1 MECTITI
8 SIKIVIPYS
17 EINSVPYHVPIINRR
32 YARPHDTVATNK
44 PVVTPGHHVATN
56 KPLGRL
62 GHHVATDKPPGK
74 PGHHVATNKPP
85 GKPGHHVAPN
95 KPPGKPGH
103 HVAPNKPPGKPD
115 HHVEPNKI
123 VPLLTCTFPT
133 IPYQSHSTKSQDP
146 FLKTIIFF
154 SRWFTTSIHIPKIF
168 KYNRLIH
175 ELSTTSKQLKC

>member
-1 MECTITI
+1 MKCTITI

-56 KPLGRL
+56 KPPGRP
-62 GHHVATDKPPGK
+62 GHHVATNKPPGK

-103 HVAPNKPPGKPD
+103 HVAPNKPPGEPG
-115 HHVEPNKI
+115 HHMATNKI

-146 FLKTIIFF
+146 FFLNNSF
-154 SRWFTTSIHIPKIF
+154 SRWFTTSIHVPKIF
-168 KYNRLIH
+168 KYHILIH